1 VCIAFN
7 KGIIYPG
14 LNRLINASIVMNMML
29 MGMGMWDVDVA
40 EDEDP
45 VWFLLIGL

>member
-1 VCIAFN
+1 M
-7 KGIIYPG
+7 
-14 LNRLINASIVMNMML
+14 RMMML

-40 EDEDP
+40 EDEEP